1 MALAF
6 LIFLP
11 TVVLC
16 CINVIFI
23 AFLSHFYRIFILLG
37 VSRDPPPPP
46 PPGYA
51 FPYLPEYRNIF
62 FVAPKTG
69 KS

>member
-6 LIFLP
+6 LITLP

-23 AFLSHFYRIFILLG
+23 AFYRIFIAFLCIFITFL
-37 VSRDPPPPP
+37 SCWAYPATPPPTTTL
-46 PPGYA
+46 GCA
-51 FPYLPEYRNIF
+51 FPYTRVEKFSL
-62 FVAPKTG
+62 
-69 KS
+69 